1 MYKKR
6 KIEDTGSYPVITS
19 QQDRERVHQTIEA
32 EKTDDVDFTGTR
44 RATLAFL
51 FTITMLYLYSATEL
65 GSFFGIMNPSDETI
79 NQAIQAAAQSQ
90 LAEIANGAT
99 IFPDAQSQLTMLNAV
114 RDYASQTRVVMW
126 GYSHTPSEWMSILR
140 EISPDYIG
148 PILDIC
154 MQVLTIYRNV
164 SAGAKMV
171 SSDVSVVLYEL
182 SSGNIPV
189 APLARLQS
197 YSNIFYALSPIIAGL
212 GLSARVANTGV
223 RTILGNGIIGILSNA
238 VSVPVSAAAS
248 ASLSIVDFIASIIL
262 DVQEDPSLMQRQESI
277 ESSSQGS
284 VMAYESTVPS
294 SNSTLG
300 YAGGLVRLARMIV
313 DMVREIDGIVNQNAS
328 DVSSVQ
334 DSITTMTNS
343 LNRLS
348 VHSQQ
353 SIYTY
358 QTAVSLSQQVMQ
370 DARRG
375 NNEIASGVAPVLSV
389 DRMAVESVLNSS
401 SSTIG
406 PTLHT
411 IIGDC
416 EEETQMTSES
426 QSQESQE
433 SVMSTMT
440 ASTANGGQC
449 SGLTQLAKIASAA
462 NFMEA
467 IEMMKNRRMNGG
479 RRRRMGRMGRMSGK
493 TRKTRKTK
501 KMHKMKQ
508 SRKCNKSKCN
518 YKGCNSSKH
527 KCSHRRTKSK
537 R

>member
-6 KIEDTGSYPVITS
+6 KTEETSSYPVISS
-19 QQDRERVHQTIEA
+19 QQDRERVHQTIES
-32 EKTDDVDFTGTR
+32 ERISDVDFTGSR

-51 FTITMLYLYSATEL
+51 FTITMFYLYSATEV
-65 GSFFGIMNPSDETI
+65 GSYFGIMNATDETI

-90 LAEIANGAT
+90 LAEIANGAS
-99 IFPDAQSQLTMLNAV
+99 IFPDAQSQLNILNTV
-114 RDYASQTRVVMW
+114 REYASQTRIVMW
-126 GYSHTPSEWMSILR
+126 GYSHTPSEWMNILR

-164 SAGAKMV
+164 SAGARMV
-171 SSDVSVVLYEL
+171 GSDVSIVLSEL
-182 SSGNIPV
+182 STGNIPV

-212 GLSARVANTGV
+212 GLSVRIANAGV
-223 RTILGNGIIGILSNA
+223 RTILGDGIIGILSNTA
-238 VSVPVSAAAS
+238 RIPVSAAAS
-248 ASLSIVDFIASIIL
+248 ASLSIIDFIASIIL
-262 DVQEDPSLMQRQESI
+262 DVQGDPSLMQQQDFI
-277 ESSSQGS
+277 EDDSQGS
-284 VMAYESTVPS
+284 VMAYESTVSS

-300 YAGGLVRLARMIV
+300 YAGGLVRLASMFV
-313 DMVREIDGIVNQNAS
+313 DMVREIDGIVNQNAN

-334 DSITTMTNS
+334 GSITTITNS

-348 VHSQQ
+348 VHSQK

-375 NNEIASGVAPVLSV
+375 NNELASIVAPLLSV
-389 DRMAVESVLNSS
+389 DRMVVETVLNSS

-406 PTLHT
+406 STLHT
-411 IIGDC
+411 LIGDC
-416 EEETQMTSES
+416 DEDTQF
-426 QSQESQE
+426 E
-433 SVMSTMT
+433 SVNDESSQNESSQDSMMSTMT
-440 ASTANGGQC
+440 ASTAVGGQC
-449 SGLTQLAKIASAA
+449 TGLTQLAKVASAA
-462 NFMEA
+462 NFIEA

-479 RRRRMGRMGRMSGK
+479 RRMRGRGRGRGRGRRMRGSMS
-493 TRKTRKTK
+493 RKTRKAK
-501 KMHKMKQ
+501 KTRKMKQ
-508 SRKCNKSKCN
+508 QSK
-518 YKGCNSSKH
+518 KGNRSSK
-527 KCSHRRTKSK
+527 HRRTKSK